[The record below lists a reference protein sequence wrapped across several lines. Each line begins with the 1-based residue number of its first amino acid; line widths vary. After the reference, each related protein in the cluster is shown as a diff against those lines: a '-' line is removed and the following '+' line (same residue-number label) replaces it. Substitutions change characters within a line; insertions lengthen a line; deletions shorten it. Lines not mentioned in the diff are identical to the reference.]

1 MIQWNTKIFVF
12 SFRMDMCETEFSD
25 HLPIYEI
32 HNSEDNSFKNEVYK
46 IGSSLYGKAGEV
58 VTLANTHSVDNMNS
72 LVDFLTWLGS
82 R

>member
-1 MIQWNTKIFVF
+1 MNI
-12 SFRMDMCETEFSD
+12 M
-25 HLPIYEI
+25 
-32 HNSEDNSFKNEVYK
+32 HNSKDNSFKNEVYK

-72 LVDFLTWLGS
+72 LVDFSTWLGS